1 MPLSRDFMRLK
12 AATCALLLVLATPL
26 GAQQGDG
33 ASAWS
38 EATHSAV
45 RLIAGGR
52 NADGA
57 YRIGI
62 EIRMKDG
69 FKTYWRMPGDAGVP
83 PVFDWTSSENV
94 GSISLRWPAPK
105 RYVDAGVTTIGYK
118 ERVIFPAVMRAAD
131 TGKPVTATLKLDY
144 AVCDRIC
151 IPAKA
156 ELTLKLPEAAEQ
168 PLAAELDAFRAQV
181 PRSKEPGKLDNK
193 PGLVSASYVP
203 DKGIKAVDLVIA
215 VPAGAALHDVFL
227 EGPDGWLF
235 GTPTTLASD
244 GDKVTMRL
252 PIEDRPKNA
261 AGLLPVVLTMSAAPH
276 SSEIRFDLDIPA
288 PKP

>member
-203 DKGIKAVDLVIA
+203 DKGVKAVDLVIA

>member
-1 MPLSRDFMRLK
+1 MRLK

>member
-1 MPLSRDFMRLK
+1 MRLNVLI
-12 AATCALLLVLATPL
+12 CALLVVLATPL

-38 EATHSAV
+38 GATHSAV

-52 NADGA
+52 NGDGA
-57 YRIGI
+57 YRVGI
-62 EIRMKDG
+62 EIRMKPG

-118 ERVIFPAVMRAAD
+118 ERVIFPAVIRAAD
-131 TGKPVTATLKLDY
+131 TSKPITATLKLDY

-156 ELTLKLPEAAEQ
+156 ELTLKLPEATEQ
-168 PLAAELDAFRAQV
+168 PLAADLDAFRAQV
-181 PRSKEPGKLDNK
+181 PRAKEPGKLDDK
-193 PGLVSASYVP
+193 PGLVSANHVP
-203 DKGIKAVDLVIA
+203 DKGVKAVDLVIA
-215 VPAGAALHDVFL
+215 VPAGVALHDVFL

-235 GTPTTLASD
+235 GTPTTLSSEA
-244 GDKVTMRL
+244 DKVVLRL
-252 PIEDRPKNA
+252 PIEGKPRNA
-261 AGLLPVVLTMSAAPH
+261 TGLLPVVLTLSAAPH